1 MSVSTKVVWSEGMF
15 LNPQHFQ
22 QQERYIERTVQ
33 ARCAALNAFGWGFE
47 SLQID
52 PQLLKLNKISLSA
65 AAGVFPDGTAFQFP
79 EHDQLPDLIDLPVQ
93 ATSCVVYLG
102 LPVATGDACESA
114 VDVPDRPLRFRVKEV
129 SVKDSSSTEGEL
141 AQVAIGQLKCRLLTE
156 TDDRSGYTCLEI
168 CRLVE
173 GKSGSGLVLDP
184 TFIAPVMD
192 AHASVAI
199 ERHLTELAG
208 LLHQRGEA
216 ITARLADVRRGGA
229 SELSDYLLLQVI
241 NRYQPLVTHLS
252 NTRGQTPL
260 EIYRVLLQMT
270 GEIATFATEERRP
283 PKALPVYTHNA
294 LGIGF
299 DALMKLLRQYL
310 ASVYEQRA
318 VSLNIETKKYGVSIA
333 HLKDPSL
340 CSSARFVLAVG
351 ADLPE
356 EVIRRRCPSHIK
368 LGSVEQIRQLV
379 NAALPGIALSSLA
392 VTPRELPHRNGYCYF
407 ELDSRHPMWAQVE
420 KSARLAMHVSGDLPN
435 LVMELWAIRR

>member
-1 MSVSTKVVWSEGMF
+1 MSVSNKVIWSEGMF

-22 QQERYIERTVQ
+22 QQERYFERIVQ
-33 ARCAALNAFGWGFE
+33 VRCAALNPFAWGFE
-47 SLQID
+47 SLHVD
-52 PQLLKLNKISLSA
+52 PQLLKLNKISISA

-79 EHDQLPDLIDLPVQ
+79 EHDQPPELIEPPAPASDF
-93 ATSCVVYLG
+93 VVYLG
-102 LPVATGDACESA
+102 LPVATEGACESA
-114 VDVPDRPLRFRVKEV
+114 VDLLDRPVRFRVKEV
-129 SVKDSSSTEGEL
+129 SVKDNSSTEGEP
-141 AQVAIGQLKCRLLTE
+141 AQVAVGQLKCRLLTDK
-156 TDDRSGYTCLEI
+156 DDRSGYTCLEI
-168 CRLVE
+168 GRFVE
-173 GKSGSGLVLDP
+173 AQPGRGLVLDP
-184 TFIAPVMD
+184 RFIPPVVD
-192 AHASVAI
+192 AQASVAI
-199 ERHLTELAG
+199 ERYLTELAD

-229 SELSDYLLLQVI
+229 AELSDYLLLQVI
-241 NRYQPLVTHLS
+241 NRYQPLIIHLS
-252 NTRGQTPL
+252 KTRGQTPI
-260 EIYRVLLQMT
+260 EVYRVLLQIT

-283 PKALPVYTHNA
+283 PNALPRYTHNT
-294 LGIGF
+294 LGSGF

-310 ASVYEQRA
+310 SSVYEQKTVA
-318 VSLNIETKKYGVSIA
+318 LTIETKKYGVSIA
-333 HLKDPSL
+333 HLQDPTL

-407 ELDSRHPMWAQVE
+407 ELDRRHPMWAQVE

-435 LVMELWAIRR
+435 LVMELWAIRC